1 MGCGQGDW
9 QTGRDDLRMTEKK
22 KIEHIGIVMDGN
34 GRWAKSRGLPR
45 LMGHQAGVKAVE
57 RVVRAA
63 KDLGVPCLSLYA
75 FSTENWKRPKT
86 EVIGLMSL
94 FRYYMKLKVAEVNKE
109 GARLRFAGQL
119 AALPD
124 YVMQALRDA
133 EEKTRNNT
141 LMQVVVCIN
150 YGGRQE
156 ILDAVNR
163 MMADGVS
170 SPVTE
175 ETMRQYLYLPDLPDP
190 DLLIRTSGELRM
202 SNFWLWQGS
211 YSEYYFTDKYW
222 PDFDKADLEK
232 AIADYYGRDRRYGK
246 V

>member
-1 MGCGQGDW
+1 
-9 QTGRDDLRMTEKK
+9 MTEKK

-124 YVMQALRDA
+124 YVMEALRDA

>member
-1 MGCGQGDW
+1 
-9 QTGRDDLRMTEKK
+9 MTEKK

-34 GRWAKSRGLPR
+34 GRWAKARGLPR

-57 RVVRAA
+57 RIVRAA
-63 KDLGVPCLSLYA
+63 KDLGVKYLSLYA
-75 FSTENWKRPKT
+75 FSTENWRRPKT

-109 GARLRFAGQL
+109 GARMRFAGQL

-124 YVMQALRDA
+124 AVLEALKEA
-133 EEKTRNNT
+133 EEKTKANT
-141 LMQVVVCIN
+141 LMQVIVCLN

-156 ILDAVNR
+156 ILDAVDK
-163 MMADGVS
+163 MLSAGVKP
-170 SPVTE
+170 PVTE
-175 ETMRQYLYLPDLPDP
+175 EVMRQYLYLPDVPDP

-222 PDFDKADLEK
+222 PDFDKADIEK